1 MSQLRRAYGLGR
13 SLLIYHGIPGR
24 QRRLRHLYR
33 QFVRPGA
40 LAFDIGAHVGNR
52 TRALRAVGCRVV
64 AVEPQ
69 PDCAR
74 LLRAYF
80 DDAGRREHRRKVAAH
95 PNVGHVAVLEAAVAA
110 TPGQV
115 TLAISERHP
124 TLSTHASAWREAR
137 EADPL
142 FARIHWNASTSVETT
157 TLDSLIARFGLP
169 AFVKIDVE
177 GSESD
182 VLAGLNQPVPALS
195 FEYLPFAPGEVRA
208 CLRRL
213 DTLGPYRYNWSRGE
227 SYRLGA
233 AAWLSAEGLLRALD
247 TAEATRQSGDVY
259 AVLE

>member
-24 QRRLRHLYR
+24 QRRLRRLYR
-33 QFVRPGA
+33 QFVRPGS
-40 LAFDIGAHVGNR
+40 LTFDIGAHVGNR
-52 TRALRAVGCRVV
+52 TRALRAIGCRVV

-80 DDAGRREHRRKVAAH
+80 DDSGRRQHRRKVAAH
-95 PNVGHVAVLEAAVAA
+95 PSAGHVAVLEAAVAA
-110 TPGQV
+110 APGEV

-124 TLSTHASAWREAR
+124 TLSTHAAAWRAAR
-137 EADPL
+137 EADPV
-142 FARIHWNASTSVETT
+142 FAGIQWNASTSVEAI
-157 TLDSLIARFGLP
+157 TLDRLIARFGLP

-182 VLAGLNQPVPALS
+182 VLAGLSQPIPALS
-195 FEYLPFAPGEVRA
+195 FEYLPTAPREVGA
-208 CLRRL
+208 CLQRL
-213 DTLGPYRYNWSRGE
+213 GALGPYRYNWSRGE
-227 SYRLGA
+227 SYSLGTS
-233 AAWLSAEGLLRALD
+233 AWLSAAGLLQALA
-247 TAEATRQSGDVY
+247 TGEATRQSGDVY